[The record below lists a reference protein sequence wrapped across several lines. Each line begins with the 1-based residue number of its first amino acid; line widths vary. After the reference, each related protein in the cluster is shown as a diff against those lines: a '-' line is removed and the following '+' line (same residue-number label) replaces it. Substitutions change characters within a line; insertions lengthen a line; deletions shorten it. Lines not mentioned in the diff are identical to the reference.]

1 MLYIYRIT
9 YPLFVVYFVITNKQG
24 YILVSIIFIIS
35 IDIILTVYDTNEPI
49 TYIYI
54 YIINN
59 SKKR

>member
-54 YIINN
+54 
-59 SKKR
+59 